1 MLLCRALTSWLC
13 LSEPPRCSGA
23 ATMLVSGDHTAGC
36 DAAAALQ
43 SRRSTALAPGH
54 RPRPPRTASTADV
67 PCGTGQLGQIERA
80 RVVAGGGHQGRRA
93 AVRMAMPEPPGNWS
107 GDAKA
112 FAWGGAEGDEA
123 LRLPSG
129 VAAAERLAASRPPGR
144 PARPLQPPAEVE
156 EARKDPVAVLAV
168 LLIISWQLIGSL
180 IGLTRDV
187 LPEEYQRAAVMDEA
201 PPLERSGPSRPPD

>member
-36 DAAAALQ
+36 DAAALQ
-43 SRRSTALAPGH
+43 SRRSTALVFGY
-54 RPRPPRTASTADV
+54 RLRPPRTAATAAV
-67 PCGTGQLGQIERA
+67 PCGTGQPGQIERA
-80 RVVAGGGHQGRRA
+80 RVVVGGHQGRWA

-201 PPLERSGPSRPPD
+201 PALERGIGGPAPAPD

>member
-1 MLLCRALTSWLC
+1 ML
-13 LSEPPRCSGA
+13 
-23 ATMLVSGDHTAGC
+23 TAS
-36 DAAAALQ
+36 DVAALQ
-43 SRRSTALAPGH
+43 AHRSTAFGTRS
-54 RPRPPRTASTADV
+54 RPLRTAAAVAV
-67 PCGTGQLGQIERA
+67 PCGTSQLSQLERA
-80 RVVAGGGHQGRRA
+80 CVVVGGHRCRRA
-93 AVRMAMPEPPGNWS
+93 AVRMAQPLDQPPGNWS

-180 IGLTRDV
+180 IGITRDV

-201 PPLERSGPSRPPD
+201 KPIERSPPRPPD